1 MWGLSTFLGM
11 GAAFL
16 SPWGLFCPLHCPS
29 TTPQNPF
36 YAVRRVG
43 KETPFL
49 LFPSPLQPPHAGV
62 ETSMG
67 DEAGAGEEGSCWGE
81 AVLGGAE
88 GAALVLPPHT
98 QPVATGT
105 VGHGGQEWGNGVGK
119 LMRAE
124 SNQEPRDSSG
134 EEITPLPF
142 PPWRTQPWFLQITRC
157 LSERALIPS
166 AAQPLGVV
174 GRGGGLCPGGD
185 PRHCGTDVS
194 PPRCAT
200 DHNSDNTTAMLQEW
214 LQAVGS
220 NYHSVAWKAE
230 EGPRWGWEGT
240 TLRCTPPSLHLSPAR
255 TRGFAC
261 VLLPARLGADS
272 GRRHAV
278 CVLSLCVPSRCC

>member
-174 GRGGGLCPGGD
+174 GRGGGGGVCALGGTPGTVGLTCPPPGVRQTTTRTTRRRCCRSGCRQWAAITTRWHGRQKRGPGGAGRGQ
-185 PRHCGTDVS
+185 PRVA
-194 PPRCAT
+194 PPLLAP
-200 DHNSDNTTAMLQEW
+200 L
-214 LQAVGS
+214 
-220 NYHSVAWKAE
+220 
-230 EGPRWGWEGT
+230 P
-240 TLRCTPPSLHLSPAR
+240 CTHTGFCMRAAASSAR
-255 TRGFAC
+255 R
-261 VLLPARLGADS
+261 
-272 GRRHAV
+272 
-278 CVLSLCVPSRCC
+278 